1 MSPDQ
6 QSLAQQPSSPQFSS
20 SQSSSSQSLAQRYA
34 EHALAPFELA
44 PDHSAW
50 MRSLLYDYLAVTLGG
65 ISRDSAHAT
74 REAYAS
80 LGGPDAA
87 ATVLG
92 ASYRLPAEDAAL
104 VNGITAH
111 GLELDDTFEEASL
124 HPAVVVFPA
133 LFAAAEEQ
141 GASLGE
147 MLEAAVVGYD
157 VVCHVGVVLGAAES
171 YGRGFH
177 PTGVAG
183 ALGAAAAVARLRGLS
198 EEQTTHAIGVAAD
211 LAAGS
216 LEFLSDGAWTKRLNA
231 GHAAAVGLRAARL
244 AAAGFLA
251 PAQALEGRDGFLEN
265 YGRGLDPERITALVA
280 GELAWSTSIKLYP
293 CCRYMH
299 GNLDL
304 LLDISAQRPGL
315 TAEDI
320 TDVEVAVIEAG
331 ARLISEPPEAKLRVE
346 SAVDAQFNMR
356 FGAALALLTG
366 TATVEQFDRAAELA
380 PELLPLMEKV
390 RCVSDP
396 EVEAAFPAAWT
407 AAVRVTLAGGEV
419 LESRTSAFR
428 GSPGA
433 RATREDLLVKAS
445 GLIGAEAAEALQSIH
460 ELPATEPAREVL
472 GRCVAALAPDSRS
485 GSAPQTEPALTPA
498 PRPGPTAG
506 P

>member
-1 MSPDQ
+1 MSRDQ
-6 QSLAQQPSSPQFSS
+6 QSLAQQY
-20 SQSSSSQSLAQRYA
+20 AQ
-34 EHALAPFELA
+34 HVLAPLDLA
-44 PDHSAW
+44 PDRSAW
-50 MRSLLYDYLAVTLGG
+50 MRSLLYDYLAVALGG
-65 ISRDSAHAT
+65 ITRDSARAT
-74 REAYAS
+74 REAYAA

-104 VNGITAH
+104 VNGVTAH

-133 LFAAAEEQ
+133 LFAAAEED
-141 GASLGE
+141 GATLGE
-147 MLEAAVVGYD
+147 VLEAAVVGYD
-157 VVCHVGVVLGAAES
+157 VVCHIGVVLGAAES

-183 ALGAAAAVARLRGLS
+183 ALGAAAAVARLRGLNQ
-198 EEQTTHAIGVAAD
+198 EQATHAIGVAAD

-231 GHAAAVGLRAARL
+231 GHAAAVGLRAVRL
-244 AAAGFLA
+244 AKAGFLA
-251 PAQALEGRDGFLEN
+251 PGAALEGRDGFLEN
-265 YGRGLDPERITALVA
+265 YGRGVDPARITPLVA

-304 LLDISAQRPGL
+304 LLDIAAQRPGL

-320 TDVEVAVIEAG
+320 ADVEVAVIEAG

-366 TATVEQFDRAAELA
+366 TATVEQFDQAAELA
-380 PELLPLMEKV
+380 PDLLPLMEKV
-390 RCVSDP
+390 RCVTDP
-396 EVEAAFPAAWT
+396 QVEAAFPAAWT
-407 AAVRVTLAGGEV
+407 AAVRVTLADGTV
-419 LESRTSAFR
+419 LESRTEAFR

-433 RATREDLLVKAS
+433 RATPEDLLVKAI
-445 GLIGAEAAEALQSIH
+445 GLLGAEAAEALQSIP

-472 GRCVAALAPDSRS
+472 ARSVAALAS
-485 GSAPQTEPALTPA
+485 GSGPLTEPTFTPA
-498 PRPGPTAG
+498 PQPGPTSG

>member
-1 MSPDQ
+1 M
-6 QSLAQQPSSPQFSS
+6 SLALQY
-20 SQSSSSQSLAQRYA
+20 AQ
-34 EHALAPFELA
+34 HALAPLDLA
-44 PDHSAW
+44 PDRSAW
-50 MRSLLYDYLAVTLGG
+50 MRSLLYDHLAVTLGG
-65 ISRDSAHAT
+65 VSRDSARST
-74 REAYAS
+74 REAYAA

-133 LFAAAEEQ
+133 LFAAAEEE
-141 GASLGE
+141 GATLGE
-147 MLEAAVVGYD
+147 VLEAAVVGYD
-157 VVCHVGVVLGAAES
+157 VICHVGVVLGAAES

-198 EEQTTHAIGVAAD
+198 EEQTTHAIGLAAN

-231 GHAAAVGLRAARL
+231 GHAAAVGLRAVRL

-251 PAQALEGRDGFLEN
+251 PEAALEGRDGFLEN
-265 YGRGLDPERITALVA
+265 YGRGVDPARITPLVA

-304 LLDISAQRPGL
+304 LLDIAAQRPGL
-315 TAEDI
+315 SAEDI

-331 ARLISEPPEAKLRVE
+331 ARLVSEPPEAKLRVE

-356 FGAALALLTG
+356 FGSALALLTG

-390 RCVSDP
+390 RCVTDP

-407 AAVRVTLAGGEV
+407 AAVSVTLADGEV
-419 LESRTSAFR
+419 LRSRTSAFR

-433 RATREDLLVKAS
+433 RATPEDLLAKAS

-460 ELPATEPAREVL
+460 ELPATDPAREVL
-472 GRCVAALAPDSRS
+472 ARYLPAPMSGRERAPESSSEPGPERV
-485 GSAPQTEPALTPA
+485 TEPTVTPA
-498 PRPGPTAG
+498 PQPGPTTG